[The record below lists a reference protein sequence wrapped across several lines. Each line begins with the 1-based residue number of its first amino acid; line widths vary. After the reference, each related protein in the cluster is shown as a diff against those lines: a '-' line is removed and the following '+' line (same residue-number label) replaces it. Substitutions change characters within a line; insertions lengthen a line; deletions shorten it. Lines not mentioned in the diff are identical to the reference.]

1 MSRYNR
7 IKVIAADLDGTLTNS
22 MKHVMP
28 YTIQIMQKAA
38 AQGCI
43 LTIAT
48 GRPLFGVKRVIR
60 ELELEKTGGYV
71 LSYNGCLITEVK
83 SGRTIYQKTLPDQ
96 MTGPLYEFFKAM
108 PEVNIATYQPGFIYS
123 ETNKDTYLQVEA
135 FGCGTPVT
143 VVDYLPD
150 RIKEPIYKYVVTGE
164 PSVISRAKMQTDAV
178 FGDTVGT
185 IISEPFFL
193 EIVPKDI
200 NKAASLQRLMEYLQ
214 YDSAC
219 LAAFGDGRNDV
230 EMLQYAGLSFAMENG
245 CNEAKNAADF
255 VIGSNDEDG
264 VGKAIQQYILV

>member
-1 MSRYNR
+1 MSRNNR

-43 LTIAT
+43 LAIAT

-60 ELELEKTGGYV
+60 ELELKKTGGYV

-83 SGRTIYQKTLPDQ
+83 SGRTIYQKTLPNQ

-123 ETNKDTYLQVEA
+123 ETENDTYLQVEA
-135 FGCGTPVT
+135 FGCSTPVT

-150 RIKEPIYKYVVTGE
+150 TIKEPIYKFVVTGE
-164 PSVISRAKMQTDAV
+164 PAVIARAKLQTDAA
-178 FGDTVGT
+178 FGDVVGT

-200 NKAASLQRLMEYLQ
+200 NKAASLQKLMEYLQ

-230 EMLQYAGLSFAMENG
+230 EMLQYAGLSFAMGNG

-264 VGKAIQQYILV
+264 VGKAIQQYILQ

>member
-1 MSRYNR
+1 MSRNNR

-43 LTIAT
+43 LAIAT

-60 ELELEKTGGYV
+60 ELELKKTGGYV

-83 SGRTIYQKTLPDQ
+83 SGRTIYQKTLPNQ

-123 ETNKDTYLQVEA
+123 ETENDTYLQVEA
-135 FGCGTPVT
+135 FGCSTPVT

-150 RIKEPIYKYVVTGE
+150 TIKEPIYKYVVTGE
-164 PSVISRAKMQTDAV
+164 PAVIARAKLQTD
-178 FGDTVGT
+178 
-185 IISEPFFL
+185 
-193 EIVPKDI
+193 
-200 NKAASLQRLMEYLQ
+200 
-214 YDSAC
+214 
-219 LAAFGDGRNDV
+219 AAFGDGRNDV
-230 EMLQYAGLSFAMENG
+230 EMLRYAGLSFAMGNG

-264 VGKAIQQYILV
+264 VGKAIQQYILQ